1 MFYNKKMPFSLKWNN
16 EDFFYKIDFDTEDIN
31 LDSKFM
37 VFRSNSSNGDWYVYR
52 LSSEDNN
59 YTYEIKYHLEKLIN
73 FAIKYNAVESF
84 IEQLK
89 EEHKIKEIVLY
100 LYLYMEENNIKGE
113 DNILSDFF
121 DSIVGPVDILSV
133 ILKFI

>member
-1 MFYNKKMPFSLKWNN
+1 MPFSLKWKNQN
-16 EDFFYKIDFDTEDIN
+16 FFYKIDFDTEDIN

-89 EEHKIKEIVLY
+89 EEQIKEIVLY
-100 LYLYMEENNIKGE
+100 LYLYMVENNIEVE
-113 DNILSDFF
+113 DNTLNDFF
-121 DSIVGPVDILSV
+121 NSITGPVDILSV